1 MALKI
6 LPTSGVECCEK
17 SMCWSRSVNHDV
29 DKTKPFALS
38 PGLDV
43 GVSFTN
49 GAFKNAISD

>member
-1 MALKI
+1 MDKVDLHRGFKD
-6 LPTSGVECCEK
+6 
-17 SMCWSRSVNHDV
+17 MCWSRSVNHDV

-43 GVSFTN
+43 GASFTN